1 MPCLLSVV
9 TQLEK
14 IALDEVG
21 YKAELARELSP
32 FACPA
37 DARSPASLQHQ
48 LAARGTAWFLSCWK
62 KIPLSLP
69 CFFQDV
75 LRVSILRLP
84 APRLPLPA
92 LSKTTVMKQSGPF
105 SNQRFGIILPL
116 WQSVGNKSLAGAC
129 YKYTTEACITSLKK
143 NDMKDRLIRDSTDIR
158 GRYFLQQRKYLI
170 FLSISHA
177 ILL

>member
-9 TQLEK
+9 TQLAK

-21 YKAELARELSP
+21 QKAELARELSP

-37 DARSPASLQHQ
+37 DAGSPASLQHQ
-48 LAARGTAWFLSCWK
+48 LNARGTAQFLSCWK

-84 APRLPLPA
+84 ALRLPLSA

-105 SNQRFGIILPL
+105 SNQHFGIILPL
-116 WQSVGNKSLAGAC
+116 WQSVGNKSLTGAC

-143 NDMKDRLIRDSTDIR
+143 MTWKTD
-158 GRYFLQQRKYLI
+158 
-170 FLSISHA
+170 
-177 ILL
+177 